1 MDICNMSSFKC
12 WQIIHIFAAIHA
24 VIVLLCAL
32 LNIDDELLL
41 TCATISL
48 ITIIALK
55 KGQGMGIIATCAIAG
70 NIVGFVIGTYGA
82 DLLAK
87 FITSPILMH
96 SLTSF
101 ITTEIIGFGFLL
113 LYNFLGGG
121 KSRYDLAS
129 FDLRPVVWMML
140 GLLLIRLVYSKI
152 FGGTLSEEVVNIALR
167 LLLGNSLAIIT
178 LIASNVIY
186 HILSNKYKTFS
197 TPVVYVI
204 ELVASTLLIAA
215 ATTLIIG
222 YNLPFGTEKPFDE
235 VSFVQ
240 LFSIL
245 IIASLIIYVI
255 IVMITY
261 VYQTRNRI
269 ENEQEK
275 RRLAQFQYN
284 ILKQQVNPHFL
295 FNSLNILNGLIEEGK
310 NSEATEYVLKLAAL
324 YRYML
329 QNENEHLVRLQ
340 EELEFIEK
348 YTDLLKVR
356 FPKGFELKYNIDED
370 AKSRFVVQCSLQ
382 VLIENAFKHN
392 IVRVEQP
399 LCIEIFTD
407 DGYIVVRN
415 NIQHKSSSA
424 DSTKVGLKNISKQY
438 MNAVGLDILITRTD
452 DLFEVKLP
460 LI

>member
-1 MDICNMSSFKC
+1 MSNLKC

-24 VIVLLCAL
+24 VIVLSCAL
-32 LNIDDELLL
+32 LNIDDELIL
-41 TCATISL
+41 TCATITL
-48 ITIIALK
+48 ITIIALR
-55 KGQGMGIIATCAIAG
+55 KGQGFGIIAVSAIAG

-82 DLLAK
+82 DFLTM
-87 FITSPILMH
+87 FITTPILMH

-101 ITTEIIGFGFLL
+101 ITTEIIGFGFLF
-113 LYNFLGGG
+113 LYNFIGGG
-121 KSRYDLAS
+121 RYRNGS
-129 FDLRPVVWMML
+129 TVFDLRPVVWTMC
-140 GLLLIRLVYSKI
+140 GLLFVRIIYSKI
-152 FGGTLSEEVVNIALR
+152 FGDLLSEEVVSSTLK
-167 LLLGNSLAIIT
+167 LFLGNSLAIIT
-178 LIASNVIY
+178 LVAFNVIY
-186 HILSNKYKTFS
+186 HIFSPRFKILS
-197 TPVVYVI
+197 TPFGYVVGLFTATAI
-204 ELVASTLLIAA
+204 TAA

-222 YNLPFGTEKPFDE
+222 YNLPFGTQTPFAL

-240 LFSIL
+240 LFSISIL
-245 IIASLIIYVI
+245 ASLVIYVL
-255 IVMITY
+255 IVLIAY

-295 FNSLNILNGLIEEGK
+295 FNSLNILNGLIEEKK
-310 NSEATEYVLKLAAL
+310 NSEAAEYVLKLAAL

-356 FPKGFELKYNIDED
+356 FPNGFVIEQQIAED

-399 LCIEIFTD
+399 LKIEIITEEN
-407 DGYIVVRN
+407 YIVVRN
-415 NIQHKSSSA
+415 NIQFKSSST

-438 MNAVGLDILITRTD
+438 INAVGDDIIVTKND
-452 DLFEVKLP
+452 NYFEVKLP